1 MEEIMENE
9 KREIKLRRAL
19 ILGNFYD
26 QKVRIIKMIN
36 GVQEAVVDVV
46 VGIQQDIILTKSGAT
61 IPVSSIRSIYQL

>member
-1 MEEIMENE
+1 MENT

-36 GVQEAVVDVV
+36 GAQEAVVDAV
-46 VGIQQDIILTKSGAT
+46 VGIQQDVVLTKSGVT
-61 IPVSSIRSIYQL
+61 IPVASIHSIYQL

>member
-1 MEEIMENE
+1 MKNE

-46 VGIQQDIILTKSGAT
+46 VGIQQDIILTKSGTT
-61 IPVSSIRSIYQL
+61 IPVASIKSIYQL